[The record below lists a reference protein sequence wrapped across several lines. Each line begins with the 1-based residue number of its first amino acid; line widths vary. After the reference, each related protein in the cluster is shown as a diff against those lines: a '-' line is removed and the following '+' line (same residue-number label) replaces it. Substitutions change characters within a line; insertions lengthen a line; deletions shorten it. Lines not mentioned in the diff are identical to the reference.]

1 MPTVRDA
8 RPDDLAA
15 LTAIYNHY
23 IVHTPI
29 TFDLKEYQP
38 EERRPW
44 LEEHQPSGRHRL
56 LVATDDSGILG
67 YASTSRWRAK
77 AAYDPTVETSVYVRH
92 DAVGRGIGSLLYGAL
107 FEAIATEDV
116 NTIVA
121 GMTVPNDASRRLHE
135 RFGFREVGVFPRVGR
150 KFGQYWDVGWFQRPL
165 KL

>member
-8 RPDDLAA
+8 TIDDLDP

-92 DAVGRGIGSLLYGAL
+92 DAVGRGIGIAAL
-107 FEAIATEDV
+107 WRAVRRDRQRGRQHGRRRDDLAERRFARAAREVWLSRGRRLFACRQEV
-116 NTIVA
+116 R
-121 GMTVPNDASRRLHE
+121 TVPGTSA
-135 RFGFREVGVFPRVGR
+135 GFSVR
-150 KFGQYWDVGWFQRPL
+150 
-165 KL
+165 